1 MNRLAHLIVLAC
13 LLANLAAQAGCTNL
27 GATDSGER
35 WDTEKHLKERDAGAN
50 GKW

>member
-13 LLANLAAQAGCTNL
+13 LLTNLAAQVGCTNL

>member
-13 LLANLAAQAGCTNL
+13 LLTQAGCTNL

>member
-1 MNRLAHLIVLAC
+1 MNRSAHLIVLAC